1 MPDLSVAIVAGLH
14 ADARRATV
22 ARLLHDVPGSV
33 VLHHDL
39 ATAAAGTVVRT
50 IRDATG
56 ILDAGETPLVND
68 CACCALREDLVPE
81 LRRLAAAGQV
91 TLAIVELWD
100 SVEPKAMA
108 EVITSGGLTVTG
120 VITAVDPALLLPY
133 LANGDDL
140 AETGLAAATTDQRTI
155 ADTFARQLE
164 YAPVLA
170 VLDSEEADDEDRE
183 LLGQLHPTARQVP
196 VGGADLTRSRST
208 RGVRDAPAPP
218 ALPPPDAPANPVLP
232 LRDARA
238 NPALPL
244 RDAPANPVL
253 PLRDAPAN
261 PVLPLRDAPANPA
274 LPLRGDRAIPA
285 PPPRDDPANPTIT
298 PAHGPTPPTPNPPGA
313 RGTARSAPTDPHL
326 ANNPNHPPPRSVLA
340 HAALAGFDVEAAA
353 AAQHPA
359 CALLPVDADA
369 HGVTT
374 LVWHRRRPFHPE
386 RLYAALEDITC
397 AAARSRGR
405 FWLADK
411 PDSLLHW
418 DAAGGALCVESA
430 GPWLASLPDAAWEL
444 VPAVRRA
451 AAALDWHPEHGDC
464 CQHLVFTSPGLDR
477 DGLERLLESCL
488 LTDTE
493 YAAGRTAW
501 KRLPPAFDAFL
512 EI

>member
-1 MPDLSVAIVAGLH
+1 VPDLSVAIVAGLH

-39 ATAAAGTVVRT
+39 ATAVAGTVVRT

-91 TLAIVELWD
+91 GLAVVELWD

-140 AETGLAAATTDQRTI
+140 AETGLAAAATDERTI

-170 VLDSEEADDEDRE
+170 VLDSPDADDEDRE

-196 VGGADLTRSRST
+196 VGGGDLPRSRSIQ
-208 RGVRDAPAPP
+208 GARD
-218 ALPPPDAPANPVLP
+218 
-232 LRDARA
+232 
-238 NPALPL
+238 
-244 RDAPANPVL
+244 
-253 PLRDAPAN
+253 
-261 PVLPLRDAPANPA
+261 
-274 LPLRGDRAIPA
+274 
-285 PPPRDDPANPTIT
+285 T
-298 PAHGPTPPTPNPPGA
+298 PAQAPTPPTPNPQGA
-313 RGTARSAPTDPHL
+313 RGTARPAPTDPHPT
-326 ANNPNHPPPRSVLA
+326 NNPNHPPQCSVLA

-477 DGLERLLESCL
+477 DGLELLLESCL
-488 LTDTE
+488 LTDAE
-493 YAAGRTAW
+493 YAAGRSAW
-501 KRLPPAFDAFL
+501 KRIPSAFDTLL

>member
-50 IRDATG
+50 IRDAAG

-91 TLAIVELWD
+91 RLAIVELWD

-140 AETGLAAATTDQRTI
+140 AETGLAAATTDQRTV

-170 VLDSEEADDEDRE
+170 VLNSPEADDEDRE
-183 LLGQLHPTARQVP
+183 LLTQLHPTARQVP
-196 VGGADLTRSRST
+196 VGGSDL
-208 RGVRDAPAPP
+208 
-218 ALPPPDAPANPVLP
+218 
-232 LRDARA
+232 
-238 NPALPL
+238 
-244 RDAPANPVL
+244 
-253 PLRDAPAN
+253 
-261 PVLPLRDAPANPA
+261 
-274 LPLRGDRAIPA
+274 
-285 PPPRDDPANPTIT
+285 PRNPTST
-298 PAHGPTPPTPNPPGA
+298 PAHTPTPPTPNPPGA
-313 RGTARSAPTDPHL
+313 RGTARPAPTDPHP
-326 ANNPNHPPPRSVLA
+326 ANNPNHPPPPRAPQRSILA
-340 HAALAGFDVEAAA
+340 HTALAGFDVEAAA

-359 CALLPVDADA
+359 CALLPVEADA

-374 LVWHRRRPFHPE
+374 LVWHRCRPFHPE

-444 VPAVRRA
+444 VPPVRRA

-477 DGLERLLESCL
+477 DGLELLLESCL

-493 YAAGRTAW
+493 YAAGRSAW
-501 KRLPPAFDAFL
+501 KRIPSAFDTLL